1 MQHGLARDL
10 EENIESYYNFDSNI
24 VNHNYTQEVNRNYSY
39 YKLRRQQLQWDKLA
53 IYTIPNCNY

>member
-1 MQHGLARDL
+1 MQHALARDL

-24 VNHNYTQEVNRNYSY
+24 VNHKYTQEVNRNYSY
-39 YKLRRQQLQWDKLA
+39 CKLRRQQLQWDKLA